1 MDYNGGSIIIMGG
14 KNCFAIASDL
24 RFGLD
29 NFTKGHATPKIF
41 KIHEKLF
48 IGMIGLFG
56 DISTI
61 RQMLEYK
68 TSIYSLKKSEKI
80 QPFGFSSMLSNL
92 LYHHRFGP
100 FLVETV
106 LAGLDEKDNL
116 FIESKDILGAKS
128 PSSDFATIGSCSES
142 LYGICQVFWK
152 PEMNLEELFKTISS
166 CLVLGLNRNCIS
178 GWGGIVHMVSKDG
191 VVSKIIQ
198 TRMD

>member
-29 NFTKGHATPKIF
+29 NFTKGQKTPKIF

-61 RQMLEYK
+61 RQILEYK
-68 TSIYSLKKSEKI
+68 NSIYSLKKSEKI
-80 QPFGFSSMLSNL
+80 QPFCFSSMLSNL
-92 LYHHRFGP
+92 LYHHRFAP

-106 LAGLDEKDNL
+106 LAGLDDKNRL

-128 PSSDFATIGSCSES
+128 TSSDFATIGSCSES
-142 LYGICQVFWK
+142 LHGICQVFWK

-166 CLVLGLNRNCIS
+166 CLILGLNRNCTS
-178 GWGGIVHMVSKDG
+178 GWGGIVHLVSADG
-191 VVSKIIQ
+191 VTSKLIQ